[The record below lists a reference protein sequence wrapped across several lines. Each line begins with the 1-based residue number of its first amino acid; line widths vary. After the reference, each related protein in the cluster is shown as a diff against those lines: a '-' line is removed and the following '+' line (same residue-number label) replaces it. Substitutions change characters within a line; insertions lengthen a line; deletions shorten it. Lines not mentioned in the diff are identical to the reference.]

1 MQKFFVRANSDVN
14 DNDLPVSSKIDV
26 TRLRPSSVKN
36 TVEPQTDT
44 ITFQNSLTP
53 FRIILPR
60 TKNPIL

>member
-1 MQKFFVRANSDVN
+1 MQNFFVRYNFDVN

-36 TVEPQTDT
+36 TVEPQTGT
-44 ITFQNSLTP
+44 ITFQNNLTP

-60 TKNPIL
+60 TQKSIL